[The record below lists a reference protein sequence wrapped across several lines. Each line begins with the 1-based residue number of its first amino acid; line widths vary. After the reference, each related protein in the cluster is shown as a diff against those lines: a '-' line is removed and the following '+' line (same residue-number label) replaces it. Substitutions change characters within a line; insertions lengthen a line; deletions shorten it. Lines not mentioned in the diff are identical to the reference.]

1 MAYNLLD
8 PLAQTFFIDTPCIVT
23 KVDLYFSAKDTAI
36 PAHIAIRK
44 NVNGDPGPYVVPFSE
59 AYIYPGLVNVTSN
72 ANVATT
78 VTFSSP
84 VFLDIGEYSLT
95 LGSDSKNYRVWVS
108 ELDGVDTVT
117 SKRITEQPY
126 VGTLYQSQNASS
138 WTPKQAEDL
147 KFKLYRAVFDT
158 NITGSI
164 NFLPDIRKYEFGSL
178 EENPLEV
185 YPSSATLKVNH
196 FNHGLSD
203 GGYVILGG
211 LDNAQTETGVV
222 NAFYGINSNAFIDVN
237 LAVSNVTLSSY
248 TVNLPTAVTGVTKA
262 TRFGGDSMYA
272 TQDTQFDTIFPILS
286 TITQGVS
293 TITPSY
299 KATSK
304 AYGIDSAFTKMI
316 IGDNDLTETRLIAG
330 NATSQYNLS
339 NASSFIYKVEL
350 NTTNSYIAPLIDG
363 KQIGLVLAKNLV
375 DSPTYA
381 NKNLSY
387 DIKTIVS
394 ANTTANVTLL
404 SGNING
410 ANIAMINF
418 IDTID
423 ISNASAIVN
432 GTYINITGTNPNNGQ
447 FRVIDVLDSGSNVK
461 IVEISGNALTT
472 DVSVSNTYTI
482 TNGINFVAEEA
493 ATGGSVYS
501 KYITRQFDFINDST
515 SINLRVDVCK
525 PADATVTFYYK
536 VKELGETEILSEQE
550 FIELTNVTIPTSLS
564 GEFIEIEKQI
574 DNLSPFNALVF
585 KVVFKST
592 NTAQVPKIKNL
603 RLIALA

>member
-1 MAYNLLD
+1 MAYNLID
-8 PLAQTFFIDTPCIVT
+8 PLAQTFFIETPSIVT
-23 KVDLYFSAKDTAI
+23 KVDLYFSAKDETI

-44 NVNGDPGPYVVPFSE
+44 NQNGDPGPYVVPFSQT
-59 AYIYPGLVNVTSN
+59 YVYPSSINVTSN
-72 ANVATT
+72 SNVATT
-78 VTFSSP
+78 VIFSSP
-84 VFLDIGEYSLT
+84 VFLDIGEYSIT

-108 ELDGVDTVT
+108 ELDGIDTVT

-126 VGTLYQSQNASS
+126 VGTLYQSQNAAA

-147 KFKLYRAVFDT
+147 KFKLYRAVF
-158 NITGSI
+158 NTGTTGTIS
-164 NFLPDIRKYEFGSL
+164 FLPNLGNYQYGNLDTD
-178 EENPLEV
+178 PLEV
-185 YPSSATLKVNH
+185 FPNSGTLRVYH
-196 FNHGLSD
+196 LNHGLANS
-203 GGYVILGG
+203 GYVRLYGLANAVTSLG
-211 LDNAQTETGVV
+211 NV
-222 NAFYGINSNAFIDVN
+222 NAFYGVDSNAFIDVN

-248 TVNLPTAVTGVTKA
+248 TVTLPSVVTGVTKA
-262 TRFGGDSMYA
+262 TRFGGDGMFA
-272 TQDTQFDTIFPILS
+272 TQDVQFDTIFPVLS
-286 TITQGVS
+286 TINQSVN
-293 TITPSY
+293 TIIPSY
-299 KATSK
+299 KATSTGYSVD
-304 AYGIDSAFTKMI
+304 AAFSKMV
-316 IGDNDLTETRLIAG
+316 IGDNDLIETRLIAG
-330 NATSQYNLS
+330 NSTTEFSLS
-339 NASSFIYKVEL
+339 NATSFVYKIDIA
-350 NTTNSYIAPLIDG
+350 TTNSYVAPLIDS

-375 DSPTYA
+375 DFPTYA

-394 ANTTANVTLL
+394 ANTTANVTVL

-423 ISNASAIVN
+423 ISNATAIVN
-432 GTYINITGTNPNNGQ
+432 GTFINITGTNPNNGQ

-461 IVEISGNALTT
+461 IVELSGNALIT
-472 DVSVSNTYTI
+472 DLSTSNTYTI

-525 PADATVTFYYK
+525 PADATVSFYYK

-550 FIELTNVTIPTSLS
+550 YIELTNVTIPTSLS

>member
-23 KVDLYFSAKDTAI
+23 KVDLYFSAKDTNL

-44 NVNGDPGPYVVPFSE
+44 NVNGDPGPYVVPFSQ
-59 AYIYPGLVNVTSN
+59 AYLYPSTVNVTSN
-72 ANVATT
+72 ANVATS

-108 ELDGVDTVT
+108 ELDSIDTVT

-138 WTPKQAEDL
+138 WIPKQAEDL
-147 KFKLYRAVFDT
+147 KFKLYRAVFNT
-158 NITGSI
+158 STTGSI
-164 NFLPDIRKYEFGSL
+164 NFLPLIKEYEFGAL
-178 EENPLEV
+178 EEDPLEV
-185 YPSSATLKVNH
+185 YPSSATLKVKH
-196 FNHGLSD
+196 FNHGLAD

-211 LDNAQTETGVV
+211 LSNATSALGNV
-222 NAFYGINSNAFIDVN
+222 NAFYGVNSNTFIDVG

-248 TVNLPTAVTGVTKA
+248 TVTLPTPVTGVTKA
-262 TRFGGDSMYA
+262 TRFGGYSMYA
-272 TQDTQFDTIFPILS
+272 TQDTQFDTIFPVIS
-286 TITQGVS
+286 AITQGVS
-293 TITPSY
+293 TVTPSY

-304 AYGIDSAFTKMI
+304 SYSVDSTFSKMSE
-316 IGDNDLTETRLIAG
+316 GDNDLTDTRLIAG
-330 NATSQYNLS
+330 NATTRYNLS
-339 NASSFIYKVEL
+339 NATSFIYKVEL
-350 NTTNSYIAPLIDG
+350 NTTNSHIAPLIDS
-363 KQIGLVLAKNLV
+363 KQLGLILAKNLV
-375 DSPTYA
+375 DTPTYA

-387 DIKTIVS
+387 DIKTIVT
-394 ANTTANVTLL
+394 ANTTANVTVL

-410 ANIAMINF
+410 ANIGMINF
-418 IDTID
+418 VTASDT
-423 ISNASAIVN
+423 SNAITIVN
-432 GTYINITGTNPNNGQ
+432 GTFINITGTNPNNGQ
-447 FRVIDVLDSGSNVK
+447 FRVIDVIDSGSNVK
-461 IVEISGNALTT
+461 IVELSGNALTT
-472 DVSVSNTYTI
+472 DLSVSNTYTI

-525 PADATVTFYYK
+525 PADATVSFYYK
-536 VKELGETEILSEQE
+536 IKEMGETEILSEQE
-550 FIELTNVTIPTSLS
+550 FIKLTNVTVPTSLA
-564 GEFIEIEKQI
+564 GEFYEVEKQI

-585 KVVFKST
+585 KVVFETT

-603 RLIALA
+603 RLIAMA

>member
-1 MAYNLLD
+1 MAYNLID
-8 PLAQTFFIDTPCIVT
+8 PLAQTFFIETPSIVT
-23 KVDLYFSAKDTAI
+23 KVDLYFSARDTAI

-59 AYIYPGLVNVTSN
+59 AYIYPGSVNVTSN

-78 VTFSSP
+78 VTFPSP

-108 ELDGVDTVT
+108 ELDGIDTVT

-147 KFKLYRAVFDT
+147 KFKLYRAVFNT
-158 NITGSI
+158 TLTGSI
-164 NFLPDIRKYEFGSL
+164 SFLPTLGKYQYGSL
-178 EENPLEV
+178 ENNPLEV

-196 FNHGLSD
+196 FNHGLAN
-203 GGYVILGG
+203 GGYVVLGG
-211 LDNAQTETGVV
+211 LDNAITASGNV
-222 NAFYGINSNAFIDVN
+222 NAFYGINSNTFIDIN

-248 TVNLPTAVTGVTKA
+248 TVTLPTPVSNVTK
-262 TRFGGDSMYA
+262 TTQFGGAGMYA
-272 TQDTQFDTIFPILS
+272 TQDTQFDTIYPVLS
-286 TITQGVS
+286 TVS
-293 TITPSY
+293 QSVNSIAASY
-299 KATSK
+299 KATST
-304 AYGIDSAFTKMI
+304 AYSVDATFNKMI
-316 IGDNDLTETRLIAG
+316 LDDNDLIETKLIAG
-330 NATSQYNLS
+330 NATTQYNLS
-339 NASSFIYKVEL
+339 NATSFIYKIDL
-350 NTTNSYIAPLIDG
+350 NTTESYVAPLIDS

-375 DSPTYA
+375 DFPTYA

-394 ANTTANVTLL
+394 ANTTANVTVL

-410 ANIAMINF
+410 ANIGLINF
-418 IDTID
+418 VTTDD
-423 ISNASAIVN
+423 ISNATAIVN

-461 IVEISGNALTT
+461 IVELSGNALIT
-472 DVSVSNTYTI
+472 DLSTSNTYTI

-525 PADATVTFYYK
+525 PADATVSFYYK

>member
-8 PLAQTFFIDTPCIVT
+8 PLAQTFFIDTPCIAT
-23 KVDLYFSAKDTAI
+23 KVDLYFSSKDTTL

-44 NVNGDPGPYVVPFSE
+44 NVNGDPGPYVLPFSQV
-59 AYIYPGLVNVTSN
+59 YLYPSTVNVTSN

-95 LGSDSKNYRVWVS
+95 LGSDSNNYRVWVS
-108 ELDGVDTVT
+108 ELDGIDTVT

-147 KFKLYRAVFDT
+147 KFKLYRAVFNT
-158 NITGSI
+158 GTTGSI
-164 NFLPDIRKYEFGSL
+164 NFLPELGKYELGAL

-185 YPSSATLKVNH
+185 FPSSATLRVNH
-196 FNHGLSD
+196 FNHGLSN
-203 GGYVILGG
+203 GGYVVLGG
-211 LDNAQTETGVV
+211 LANAKSALGNV
-222 NAFYGINSNAFIDVN
+222 NAFYGINSNTFINVS

-248 TVNLPTAVTGVTKA
+248 TVTLPTPVIGVTKA
-262 TRFGGDSMYA
+262 TRFGGASMYA
-272 TQDTQFDTIFPILS
+272 TQDTQFDTIYPVIS
-286 TITQGVS
+286 AITQGVS
-293 TITPSY
+293 TVTPSY

-304 AYGIDSAFTKMI
+304 SYSVDSAFSKMA
-316 IGDNDLTETRLIAG
+316 IGDNDLTETKLIAG
-330 NATSQYNLS
+330 NATTRYNLS
-339 NASSFIYKVEL
+339 NASSFVYKLEL
-350 NTTNSYIAPLIDG
+350 NTTNSYVAPLIDK

-375 DSPTYA
+375 DAPTYA

-394 ANTTANVTLL
+394 ANTTANVTVL

-423 ISNASAIVN
+423 RSNASAIVN

-461 IVEISGNALTT
+461 IVELSGNALTT
-472 DVSVSNTYTI
+472 DLSVSNTYTI
-482 TNGINFVAEEA
+482 TNGVNFVAEEA
-493 ATGGSVYS
+493 ATGGSVYA
-501 KYITRQFDFINDST
+501 KYITRQFDFINNST

-525 PADATVTFYYK
+525 PSDASVSFYYK
-536 VKELGETEILSEQE
+536 VRELGETEILSEQE
-550 FIELTNVTIPTSLS
+550 FIEITGVTVPTSLS
-564 GEFIEIEKQI
+564 GEFIEVEKQI
-574 DNLSPFNALVF
+574 DNLSPFNALIF
-585 KVVFKST
+585 KVVFKTT
-592 NTAQVPKIKNL
+592 NTAQTPKIKNL

>member
-8 PLAQTFFIDTPCIVT
+8 PLAQTFFIDTPSIVT
-23 KVDLYFSAKDTAI
+23 KVDLYFSAKDTSI

-44 NVNGDPGPYVVPFSE
+44 NVNGDPGPYVVPFSQ
-59 AYIYPGLVNVTSN
+59 AYLYPSTVNVTSN

-108 ELDGVDTVT
+108 ELDGIDTVT
-117 SKRITEQPY
+117 TKRITEQPY
-126 VGTLYQSQNASS
+126 VGTLYQSQNAAS

-147 KFKLYRAVFDT
+147 KFKLYRAVFNT
-158 NITGSI
+158 GITGSI
-164 NFLPDIRKYEFGSL
+164 NFLPLIKEYELGAL

-185 YPSSATLKVNH
+185 FPSSATLRVKH
-196 FNHGLSD
+196 FNHGLAN
-203 GGYVILGG
+203 GGYVVLGG
-211 LDNAQTETGVV
+211 LANARTENGNV
-222 NAFYGINSNAFIDVN
+222 NAFYGVNSNTFIDIG
-237 LAVSNVTLSSY
+237 LTVSNVTLSSY
-248 TVNLPTAVTGVTKA
+248 TVTLPSAVTGITKA
-262 TRFGGDSMYA
+262 TRFGGVSMYA
-272 TQDTQFDTIFPILS
+272 TQDTQFDTIYPVLS
-286 TITQGVS
+286 TVTQGVS
-293 TITPSY
+293 TVTPSF

-304 AYGIDSAFTKMI
+304 SYGIDSTFTKMAI
-316 IGDNDLTETRLIAG
+316 DDNDLTETRLIAG
-330 NATSQYNLS
+330 NATTQYNLS
-339 NASSFIYKVEL
+339 NASSFIYKIEL
-350 NTTNSYIAPLIDG
+350 NTTNSYVAPLIDS

-375 DSPTYA
+375 DTPTYA

-394 ANTTANVTLL
+394 AKTTANVTVL

-423 ISNASAIVN
+423 TSNASAIVN

-461 IVEISGNALTT
+461 IVELSGNALTT
-472 DVSVSNTYTI
+472 DLSVSNTYTI

-515 SINLRVDVCK
+515 SINLRVEVCK
-525 PADATVTFYYK
+525 PADATVSFYYK

-550 FIELTNVTIPTSLS
+550 FIKLTNVTVPTSLS
-564 GEFIEIEKQI
+564 GEFYEVEKQI

-585 KVVFKST
+585 KIVFETT
-592 NTAQVPKIKNL
+592 NTAQVPKVKNL

>member
-1 MAYNLLD
+1 MAYNLID
-8 PLAQTFFIDTPCIVT
+8 PLAQTFFIEAPCIVT
-23 KVDLYFSAKDTAI
+23 KVDLYFSAKDENI

-44 NVNGDPGPYVVPFSE
+44 NQSGVPGAYVLPFSE
-59 AYIYPGLVNVTSN
+59 TYVYPSTINVTSN

-84 VFLDIGEYSLT
+84 VFLDTGEYSLT

-108 ELDGVDTVT
+108 ELDSIDTVT

-126 VGTLYQSQNASS
+126 VGTLYQSQNAAA
-138 WTPKQAEDL
+138 WTAKQAEDL
-147 KFKLYRAVFDT
+147 KFKLYRAVF
-158 NITGSI
+158 NTGSTGTI
-164 NFLPDIRKYEFGSL
+164 SFLPNLEKYQYGNL
-178 EENPLEV
+178 GNDPLEV
-185 YPSSATLKVNH
+185 FPSSATLRVHH
-196 FNHGLSD
+196 FNHGLANS
-203 GGYVILGG
+203 GYVRLYGLANAVSSLG
-211 LDNAQTETGVV
+211 NV
-222 NAFYGINSNAFIDVN
+222 NAFYGVDSNAFINVS
-237 LAVSNVTLSSY
+237 LSVSNVTLSSY
-248 TVNLPTAVTGVTKA
+248 TVTLPKVVTGVTKA
-262 TRFGGDSMYA
+262 TRFGGPSVFA
-272 TQDTQFDTIFPILS
+272 TQDVQFDTIFPVLS
-286 TITQGVS
+286 TINQSVN

-299 KATSK
+299 KATSTS
-304 AYGIDSAFTKMI
+304 YSIDTAFNKMVI
-316 IGDNDLTETRLIAG
+316 VDNDLTETRLIAG
-330 NATSQYNLS
+330 NSTTQFNLS
-339 NASSFIYKVEL
+339 NATSFVYKL
-350 NTTNSYIAPLIDG
+350 DITSTNSYVAPLIDK
-363 KQIGLVLAKNLV
+363 KQIGLILAKNLV
-375 DSPTYA
+375 DTPTYT

-387 DIKTIVS
+387 DIKTVVS

-447 FRVIDVLDSGSNVK
+447 FRVIDVIDSGSNVK
-461 IVEISGNALTT
+461 IVELSGNALTT
-472 DVSVSNTYTI
+472 DLSVSNTYTI
-482 TNGINFVAEEA
+482 TNGVNFVAEEA

-525 PADATVTFYYK
+525 PADATVSFYYK

-550 FIELTNVTIPTSLS
+550 FIKLTNITVPTSLS
-564 GEFIEIEKQI
+564 GEFYEVEKQI

-585 KVVFKST
+585 KVVFETT